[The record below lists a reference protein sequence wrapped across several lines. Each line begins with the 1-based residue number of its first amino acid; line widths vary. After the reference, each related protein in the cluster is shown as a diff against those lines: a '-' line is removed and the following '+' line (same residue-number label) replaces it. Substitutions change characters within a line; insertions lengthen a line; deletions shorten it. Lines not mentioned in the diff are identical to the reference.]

1 MNLYEK
7 QAINHAFLKLLI
19 TAPKISKENLWSD
32 NIRCLSSRYQLPLR
46 FIEYYL
52 LLFEII
58 NKLLNSE
65 RDY

>member
-7 QAINHAFLKLLI
+7 QAMNHAFLKLLI

-32 NIRCLSSRYQLPLR
+32 NIRCLSSRCWTPMR

-52 LLFEII
+52 MLFEMI

>member
-7 QAINHAFLKLLI
+7 QAMNHAFLKLLI

-32 NIRCLSSRYQLPLR
+32 NLRRLSSRYQLPLR

-58 NKLLNSE
+58 NKLLDSE